1 MRKRRRSRGMIGDL
15 ARRGGRPQKKLH
27 VGKEYPLIK
36 AESAGSIFDYYDDRD
51 YRSAGSRV

>member
-1 MRKRRRSRGMIGDL
+1 MIGDL